1 MSVIKE
7 VETRIAKDWQTMAIT
22 TRQQAQYLAIVRYLG
37 DCPATTTYMV
47 GLHMREACSIIRG
60 DLRRMEKLEYVL
72 ADSNG
77 SNNICWRLKP

>member
-1 MSVIKE
+1 MSIIKE
-7 VETRIAKDWQTMAIT
+7 VETRIARDWQMMNVT
-22 TRQQAQYLAIVRYLG
+22 TNEQAQYLKIARYLG
-37 DCPATTTYMV
+37 DSPATTTYMV

-60 DLRRMEKLEYVL
+60 DLRRMEKLGYVL